1 MSPQFDA
8 EFCKYCVLFTTNT
21 DKRGKLVTNPST
33 NWKKATEQFDE
44 HFLHKRH
51 NSGDSSGS
59 SHKVTGTG
67 YQSHKHCMTL
77 GLNFLV
83 VMENTS
89 KSVNVALNSGLEQRK
104 HKNGNILKTIVE
116 TVILCGRQNLAF
128 RGHRDDSKYTND
140 RSINSGNFKALLQYR
155 ANGGD
160 TDLA

>member
-1 MSPQFDA
+1 M
-8 EFCKYCVLFTTNT
+8 
-21 DKRGKLVTNPST
+21 
-33 NWKKATEQFDE
+33 
-44 HFLHKRH
+44 HKRH
-51 NSGDSSGS
+51 NSDDSSGS

-160 TDLA
+160 TDLAEHLLNAHKNATYT